1 MRLTSSNS
9 DRERIA
15 DLANV
20 FALAVALDYLERA
33 YVRDSITAQEYHH
46 PCARLLGQYKT
57 LVNLVGNWDLDA
69 FLQEYRVRW
78 TSFVSLIDSEL
89 TLRLTRS
96 STAPP
101 PHTASASASPPP
113 RSTAAPATDTTTT
126 MAETGTQ
133 RAAEARLPIT
143 KTALPGTTPPRRQN
157 PSPRP
162 PRCVHTPRRDSR
174 ERGNPLLTH
183 PRAPAQNFITFMDA
197 LKLRLR
203 AKDQLHPLLT
213 DLMQSY
219 SRFCSLSASGA
230 GAGADESNAPEWEG
244 RPKMLQWLIT
254 LNRMRASEEISDE
267 QSRQVSRPRSSGV
280 LPPRLLRPS

>member
-1 MRLTSSNS
+1 MTPLCAQEVRLTTSNS

-143 KTALPGTTPPRRQN
+143 KTALPGTTPPRRQK

-174 ERGNPLLTH
+174 ERGN
-183 PRAPAQNFITFMDA
+183 
-197 LKLRLR
+197 
-203 AKDQLHPLLT
+203 
-213 DLMQSY
+213 
-219 SRFCSLSASGA
+219 RF
-230 GAGADESNAPEWEG
+230 
-244 RPKMLQWLIT
+244 
-254 LNRMRASEEISDE
+254 
-267 QSRQVSRPRSSGV
+267 
-280 LPPRLLRPS
+280 